1 MHPLEVWICSMLLPR
16 KIGKRR
22 CKKKERKETTSM
34 VASSK
39 IGRVQMWDAPSCV
52 SKGLFQN
59 LDEKPYL

>member
-1 MHPLEVWICSMLLPR
+1 MLLPR